1 MASFAE
7 IIVDVP
13 AMQTDKPFVYQI
25 PPKFEDMI
33 QVGMRV
39 SVPFGNGN
47 RLIQGFVVGLK
58 AGNDFSGKIKEIK
71 SLIDVEPVLTEESIA
86 LAKWLAHETY
96 SFLISCL
103 QVMLPS
109 AMRAKYYKQL
119 VLVDD
124 AVDPAV
130 KEYFSSNKKQILNED
145 KINPALLKQL
155 MAARTS
161 GKINLEYLMKDSL
174 VEKKVQ
180 VILNNLTAKS
190 YKIEKDKLRANAL
203 NLNRLLDYLIKLED
217 SPVEQTMVEQKLGI
231 TSAVIKNAESKNWLK
246 RKAIV
251 KRRAAYKQSDFV
263 RTTSKELTSAQKDV
277 IAKIS
282 NSMDENKEKIFLLEG
297 VTGSGKTEV
306 YLQAM
311 AKALKEGKTALM
323 LVPEIALTPQM
334 VKNVVGRFG
343 SNVAL
348 LHSGL
353 SEGER
358 LDEWRR
364 IQNGSAKVVVGAR
377 SAVFAPLKKI
387 GIIVIDEEHE
397 ASYKQEKMPRYH
409 AIEVAKWRARYH
421 NCSLVLGSATPSLE
435 SRARAQK
442 GVYEWLHL
450 SERINKMPL
459 PEVELIDMRKATKKI
474 DDNVDFSTEL
484 RSEIAL
490 RLKRKEQI
498 ILMLN
503 RRGYSSFMMCR
514 DCGEVLLCP
523 NCDIS
528 LTLHLD
534 SHSMKCHYCGH
545 EEKIPQKCPSC
556 GSNKIRYYGTGTQK
570 VEQELQN
577 LFPEARVLRM
587 DVDTT
592 RRKGMHAKILKQFG
606 EKKADILLGTQM
618 IAKGLDYPDV
628 TLVGVLNA
636 DTALGLADFRASE
649 RTFQLLTQVSGRA
662 GRADKEGKVI
672 IQTFNPEHYA
682 LQLAK
687 KQDYERFFVRE
698 MNVRHQNGYPPYFYT
713 VQITASAKEEGLA
726 AKKIYQIY
734 AELKSSLS
742 PKSIILGPTPKAI
755 MRINNQFYYQL
766 IIKYKK
772 ELNLD
777 AALNTIL
784 QKSQKDERQGILISI
799 DKEPLNF
806 I

>member
-1 MASFAE
+1 
-7 IIVDVP
+7 
-13 AMQTDKPFVYQI
+13 MQTDKPFVYQI

>member
-1 MASFAE
+1 MVSFAE

-13 AMQTDKPFVYQI
+13 AMQTDRPFIYQI
-25 PPKFEDMI
+25 PTKFKNVI
-33 QVGMRV
+33 KVGMRV
-39 SVPFGNGN
+39 GVPFGNGN
-47 RLIQGFVVGLK
+47 RLIQGFVIGLK
-58 AGNDFSGKIKEIK
+58 NGNNFSGKIKEIK
-71 SLIDVEPVLTEESIA
+71 SLVDVEPVLTEESIA
-86 LAKWLAHETY
+86 LAKWMAHETY
-96 SFLISCL
+96 SFLISCF

-109 AMRAKYYKQL
+109 AMRAKYYKQVEL
-119 VLVDD
+119 LDEEVD
-124 AVDPAV
+124 VAV
-130 KEYFSSNKKQILNED
+130 KNFFSSNKKQILSED
-145 KINPALLKQL
+145 KIDPSLLKKL
-155 MAARTS
+155 IAARAS
-161 GKINLEYLMKDSL
+161 GKINLEYLMKDNL

-180 VILNNLTAKS
+180 VILNNLTVEN
-190 YKIEKDKLRANAL
+190 YRNEKAKLRANAL
-203 NLNRLLDYLIKLED
+203 NLKRLLDYLIKLENRE
-217 SPVEQTMVEQKLGI
+217 VEQTVVEKKLGI
-231 TSAVIKNAESKNWLK
+231 TSAVIKKAESKNWLV
-246 RKAIV
+246 RKSIV
-251 KRRAAYKQSDFV
+251 KRRTTYKQSDFT
-263 RTTSKELTSAQKDV
+263 RTESKKLTSTQETVFAT
-277 IAKIS
+277 IS
-282 NSMDENKEKIFLLEG
+282 NAMNEGNNKTFLLEG
-297 VTGSGKTEV
+297 VTGSGKTEI

-311 AKALKEGKTALM
+311 AKALEKGKSALM

-343 SNVAL
+343 SKVAL

-358 LDEWRR
+358 LDEWHR
-364 IQNGSAKVVVGAR
+364 IQTGDATVVVGAR
-377 SAVFAPLKKI
+377 SAVFAPLKNI

-397 ASYKQEKMPRYH
+397 SSYKQENMPRYH
-409 AIEVAKWRARYH
+409 AIEIAKQRAQYH
-421 NCSLVLGSATPSLE
+421 KCSLILGSATPSLE

-442 GVYEWLHL
+442 GVYVWLHL
-450 SERINKMPL
+450 NERINKMPL
-459 PEVELIDMRKATKKI
+459 PKVELIDMRLATKKI
-474 DDNVDFSTEL
+474 DDNVDFSAEL
-484 RSEIAL
+484 RNAISL
-490 RLKRKEQI
+490 RLERKEQI

-514 DCGEVLLCP
+514 DCGEVLQCP

-545 EEKIPQKCPSC
+545 EERIPQKCPSC

-577 LFPEARVLRM
+577 LFPKARVLRM

-592 RRKGMHAKILKQFG
+592 RRKGMHAKLLKQFG

-687 KQDYERFFVRE
+687 KQDYESFFVRE
-698 MNVRHQNGYPPYFYT
+698 MNIRHQNGYPPYFYT
-713 VQITASAKEEGLA
+713 IQITASAKEEGLA

-734 AELKSSLS
+734 AELKASLS
-742 PKSIILGPTPKAI
+742 TRAIILGPTPKAI
-755 MRINNQFYYQL
+755 VRINNQFYYQL
-766 IIKYKK
+766 IIKYKQ
-772 ELNLD
+772 ESNLSTVLD
-777 AALNTIL
+777 AIL

>member
-1 MASFAE
+1 MVSFAE

-13 AMQTDKPFVYQI
+13 AKQTDKPFVYQI
-25 PPKFEDMI
+25 PTRFENMI
-33 QVGMRV
+33 KVGMRV

-47 RLIQGFVVGLK
+47 RLIQGFVIGLK
-58 AGNDFSGKIKEIK
+58 MGNDFSGKIKEIK
-71 SLIDVEPVLTEESIA
+71 SLIDVEPVLTEEAIA
-86 LAKWLAHETY
+86 LAKWMAHETY

-124 AVDPAV
+124 EVDSAVRG
-130 KEYFSSNKKQILNED
+130 YFSSNRKQILNED
-145 KINPALLKQL
+145 KIDSGLLKKL
-155 MAARTS
+155 LAARVS
-161 GKINLEYLMKDSL
+161 GKIELEYLMKDNL

-180 VILNNLTAKS
+180 VILNRLTAEG
-190 YKIEKDKLRANAL
+190 YKKEKNKLRANAL
-203 NLNRLLDYLIKLED
+203 KLQRLLDYLIQLGEVE
-217 SPVEQTMVEQKLGI
+217 VEQTVLEQKLGI
-231 TSAVIKNAESKNWLK
+231 TSTVIKNAETKKWLK
-246 RKAIV
+246 RKAVV
-251 KRRAAYKQSDFV
+251 KRRVAYKQSEFV
-263 RTTSKELTSAQKDV
+263 RTRPRKLTVAQKKV
-277 IAKIS
+277 TAKIC
-282 NSMDENKEKIFLLEG
+282 NSMSQGNERTFLLEG

-311 AKALKEGKTALM
+311 AQALENGKTALM

-343 SNVAL
+343 SRVAL

-358 LDEWRR
+358 LDEWHR
-364 IQNGSAKVVVGAR
+364 IQNGDAQVVVGAR
-377 SAVFAPLKKI
+377 SAVFAPLKEI

-421 NCSLVLGSATPSLE
+421 KCSLVLGSATPSLE

-450 SERINKMPL
+450 NERINKMPL
-459 PEVELIDMRKATKKI
+459 PEVKLIDMRIATKRI
-474 DDNVDFSTEL
+474 TDNVDFSSEL
-484 RSEIAL
+484 CGEIAL
-490 RLKRKEQI
+490 RLERKEQI

-514 DCGEVLLCP
+514 DCGEVLQCP

-545 EEKIPQKCPSC
+545 EEKIPQKCPNC

-592 RRKGMHAKILKQFG
+592 RRKGMHAKLLKQFG
-606 EKKADILLGTQM
+606 DKKADILLGTQM

-687 KQDYERFFVRE
+687 KQDYESFFFRE

-713 VQITASAKEEGLA
+713 IQITAGAKEEGLA

-734 AELKSSLS
+734 AELKSFLS
-742 PKSIILGPTPKAI
+742 TKSIILGPTPKAI

-766 IIKYKK
+766 IIKYKQEPK
-772 ELNLD
+772 LD
-777 AALNTIL
+777 AALDEIL
-784 QKSQKDERQGILISI
+784 QKSQKDERQGVLISI

>member
-1 MASFAE
+1 
-7 IIVDVP
+7 
-13 AMQTDKPFVYQI
+13 MQTDKPFVYQI

-47 RLIQGFVVGLK
+47 RLIQGFVIGLK

-130 KEYFSSNKKQILNED
+130 KEYFSSSKKQILNED
-145 KINPALLKQL
+145 KIDPALLKQL

-263 RTTSKELTSAQKDV
+263 RTTSKELTNAQKGV

-687 KQDYERFFVRE
+687 KQDYERFFIRE

>member
-47 RLIQGFVVGLK
+47 RLIQGFVIGLK

-130 KEYFSSNKKQILNED
+130 KEYFSSSKKQILNED
-145 KINPALLKQL
+145 KIDPALLKQL
-155 MAARTS
+155 MAARIS
-161 GKINLEYLMKDSL
+161 GKISLEYLMKDSL

-203 NLNRLLDYLIKLED
+203 NLNRLLAYLIKLGD
-217 SPVEQTMVEQKLGI
+217 SAIEQTMLEQKLGI

-263 RTTSKELTSAQKDV
+263 RTTPKELTSAQKDV
-277 IAKIS
+277 IAKIN

-311 AKALKEGKTALM
+311 AKALKKGKTALM

-377 SAVFAPLKKI
+377 SAIFAPLKKI

-534 SHSMKCHYCGH
+534 SRSMKCHYCGH
-545 EEKIPQKCPSC
+545 EEKIPQKCPNC

-577 LFPEARVLRM
+577 LFPKARVLRM

-687 KQDYERFFVRE
+687 KQDYERFFVKE

-734 AELKSSLS
+734 AEIKSSLS
-742 PKSIILGPTPKAI
+742 TKSIILGPTPKAI